1 MFAAAERP
9 RRSCGFGAVTGAKPQ
24 VGRPASLAIHARFP
38 ATLPACPTRTPPD
51 GPAPA
56 ATGDGK
62 KLLYLIDTYSL
73 VFQVFHAIPPMTG
86 PKGQPTNAVFGFTRD
101 LRQILR
107 EKRPSHLVLCLEGD
121 GKGDRA
127 ELYADYKA
135 HRDEMPADLR
145 SQIPVLIDVARGPR
159 RAVRQAH
166 DGQEADDVLAT
177 LATRAA
183 ADGFDVRIVTS
194 DKDARQLIG
203 DRVALYNCRSGKTMD
218 AADLLEDWGVRPDQ
232 VTDFQGLVGDS
243 SDNIPGVP
251 KVGPAAAR
259 ELLEK
264 YGTLDGVLEHAAELD
279 DAGLNKR
286 TVNKTV
292 RANLRDPA
300 LQEQARLSR
309 TLATLRTDLPLEVT
323 WEQAAVTKPD
333 SAKLLALFTDLGF
346 KTLSDEARAASD
358 DEPEVVIGAGGYVRR
373 KRTAGDDPG
382 DDLDWRT
389 VDTAQKFAAFAA
401 KLDRQAAFCV
411 DLETTS
417 LDAVR
422 ADLVG
427 WAFCWQP
434 GRAHYLPVRGPEG
447 TAVLDGDA
455 VLERLRPILTDPDR
469 TVHNQNLKYDLTVLR
484 RHGIDIPTAA
494 IGTDPMVCDYLLA
507 AGERSHSLDTLS
519 LRYLNRRTTGI
530 TELIGTGKQQKQM
543 FEVEVPAVSA
553 YAAEDADVAWQLA
566 ELLGEKL
573 KAEHLWELYQNL
585 ERPLIPIL
593 SAMESRGIKI
603 DTAELASQSAEI
615 TVRLAELETEIHE
628 LAGHEFNVKS
638 NKQLQAVLFDELKL
652 PVVKRTKTGP
662 STDAEVL
669 EKLAPKHPL
678 PEKVQEHR
686 TLAKLQGTYVDALPK
701 LVNPETGR
709 VHCSFNQ
716 VVTSTGRL
724 SSSDP
729 NLQNIPV
736 RTPEGRRVR
745 KAFIPGGEGWVI
757 LTADYSQIE
766 LRMLAHFSGDEA
778 LVAAFREDRD
788 VHAAVAAEIFGIPEG
803 DVTKEQRAIAKTT
816 NFGVI
821 YGQSAYGLSATLGIP
836 QEEADAFIKAYLEN
850 YAGVRKLIENT
861 LDTVRNTGYA
871 RTILGRRREVT
882 GIRPRS
888 RFQGTAGQMNLPERT
903 AFNAVIQGSAADL
916 IKTAMLRVEDRIAA
930 EGHPGRML
938 LQIHDELLFEVPGE
952 QAGSLGELVREE
964 MIGAMELSVP
974 LKVDVGVGP
983 NWLDAK

>member
-1 MFAAAERP
+1 MSDPTAP
-9 RRSCGFGAVTGAKPQ
+9 DD
-24 VGRPASLAIHARFP
+24 
-38 ATLPACPTRTPPD
+38 ATPTPD
-51 GPAPA
+51 APA
-56 ATGDGK
+56 ARK

-107 EKRPSHLVLCLEGD
+107 EKRPSHLVLCLEGGGD
-121 GKGDRA
+121 GERA
-127 ELYADYKA
+127 ALYPDYKA
-135 HRDEMPADLR
+135 NRDEMPADLR
-145 SQIPVLIDVARGPR
+145 GQIPVLIEVAEAHGVPCIK
-159 RAVRQAH
+159 H
-166 DGQEADDVLAT
+166 DGQEADDVIAT

-218 AADLLEDWGVRPDQ
+218 AADLLDDWGVRPEQ
-232 VTDFQGLVGDS
+232 VVDFQGLVGDS

-251 KVGPAAAR
+251 KVGPGAAR

-264 YGTLDGVLEHAAELD
+264 YETLDAVLEHAAGLE

-292 RANLRDPA
+292 RANLNDPD

-309 TLATLRTDLPLEVT
+309 TLATLRRDLPLAMT
-323 WEQAAVTKPD
+323 WEEAAVSRPD
-333 SAKLLALFTDLGF
+333 SARLLTLFTDLGF
-346 KTLSDEARAASD
+346 KTLSDEARAESD
-358 DEPEVVIGAGGYVRR
+358 DEPEVTVGAGGYVRR
-373 KRTAGDDPG
+373 KRTPGDDPG
-382 DDLDWRT
+382 DELNWRT
-389 VDTAQKFAAFAA
+389 VDTAKKFADFAA
-401 KLDRQAAFCV
+401 DLEEQPAFCV

-417 LDAVR
+417 VDAVR

-427 WAFCWQP
+427 WAFCWEA
-434 GRAHYLPVRGPEG
+434 GRAYYLPVNAPEG

-455 VLERLRPILTDPDR
+455 VLERLGPILEDPAR
-469 TVHNQNLKYDLTVLR
+469 TIHNQNLKYDLTVLR
-484 RHGIDIPTAA
+484 RHGIEVPTAA

-507 AGERSHSLDTLS
+507 AGERSHSLETLS

-566 ELLGEKL
+566 GLLGEKL
-573 KAEHLWELYQNL
+573 KSEHLWELYQTL
-585 ERPLIPIL
+585 ERPLIPVL
-593 SAMESRGIKI
+593 SAMESRGIAL
-603 DTAELASQSAEI
+603 DSAELASQSAEI
-615 TVRLAELETEIHE
+615 TARLAELETEIHE

-701 LVNPETGR
+701 LVNPDTGR
-709 VHCSFNQ
+709 IHCSFNQ
-716 VVTSTGRL
+716 VVTATGRL

-729 NLQNIPV
+729 NLQNIPI
-736 RTPEGRRVR
+736 RTAEGRRVR
-745 KAFIPGGEGWVI
+745 KAFIPGGKNHVL

-778 LVAAFREDRD
+778 LVTAFNEDRD
-788 VHAAVAAEIFGIPEG
+788 VHAAVAAEIFGIPES
-803 DVTKEQRAIAKTT
+803 DVTKEQRNIAKTT

-836 QEEADAFIKAYLEN
+836 QEEADRFIKAYLEN
-850 YAGVRKLIENT
+850 YAGVRTLIENT

-882 GIRPRS
+882 GIRPRY
-888 RFQGTAGQMNLPERT
+888 FGQMNMPERT
-903 AFNAVIQGSAADL
+903 AFNTVIQGSAADL
-916 IKTAMLRVEDRIAA
+916 IKTAMVRVEDRIAA

-938 LQIHDELLFEVPGE
+938 LQIHDELVFEVPRDD
-952 QAGSLGELVREE
+952 AGSLGDLVRGE
-964 MIGAMELSVP
+964 MTAAMELSVP
-974 LKVDVGVGP
+974 LKVDVGIGP